1 MKGVKM
7 DKEKMLSFYEKMYFK
22 EIDEMNTI
30 LSRYPVL
37 LAGVALIFN
46 AYMFLFKMD
55 DFAKLNIIFVV
66 LISIIIAFSVIM
78 MLRYLLLTFKTQPYQ
93 QIKNMGILEGY
104 RKSVV
109 NDEKLFSRWNED
121 YPDDPVK
128 EIKSDDALWD
138 HIVKDMVEITDIN
151 FERNQTRRKWFH
163 KSVYW
168 IWINLCLCI
177 TIPIL
182 LIVITSGYNYVR
194 TETIQQQAIPTEAT
208 TNTSADNKRG
218 SAE

>member
-1 MKGVKM
+1 MKGVRM
-7 DKEKMLSFYEKMYFK
+7 DKEKMFSFYEKMYFK

-55 DFAKLNIIFVV
+55 DFAKLNIIFVI
-66 LISIIIAFSVIM
+66 LISAIIAFSVIM

-93 QIKNMGILEGY
+93 QIKNMEILEGY
-104 RKSVV
+104 RKNVV
-109 NDEKLFSRWNED
+109 NDEKSFSRWNED
-121 YPDDPVK
+121 YPNDPVK

-163 KSVYW
+163 KSVFW

-177 TIPIL
+177 TMPIL
-182 LIVITSGYNYVR
+182 LIIITSGYNYVR
-194 TETIQQQAIPTEAT
+194 AETIQQHASTTEAT
-208 TNTSADNKRG
+208 TNSSADNKRG

>member
-1 MKGVKM
+1 M
-7 DKEKMLSFYEKMYFK
+7 DKEKMFSFYEKMYFK

-55 DFAKLNIIFVV
+55 DFAKLNIIFVI
-66 LISIIIAFSVIM
+66 LISAIIAFSVIM

-93 QIKNMGILEGY
+93 QIKNMEILEGY
-104 RKSVV
+104 RKNVV
-109 NDEKLFSRWNED
+109 NDEKSFSRWNED
-121 YPDDPVK
+121 YPNDPVK

-194 TETIQQQAIPTEAT
+194 TETIQHTSTTEAT

>member
-1 MKGVKM
+1 M
-7 DKEKMLSFYEKMYFK
+7 DKEKMFSFYEKMYFK

-55 DFAKLNIIFVV
+55 DFAKLNIIFVI
-66 LISIIIAFSVIM
+66 LISAIIAFSVIV

-93 QIKNMGILEGY
+93 QIKNMEILEGY
-104 RKSVV
+104 RKNVV
-109 NDEKLFSRWNED
+109 NDEKSFSRWNED
-121 YPDDPVK
+121 YPNDPVK

-194 TETIQQQAIPTEAT
+194 TETIQRTSTTEAT
-208 TNTSADNKRG
+208 TNTPADNKRG